1 MTDMPA
7 EFRSDPTD
15 SDARIN
21 GVIDV
26 PRTGRVAGWAI
37 DRSDEN
43 ATVIVTVFREGR
55 VVGEVRADAHRPD
68 LERGGIG
75 TGCYGFTLDIDPPV
89 EPGFE
94 FTITATARADD
105 GTSGD
110 LRQIGRARPA
120 EDSARRLAERTFT
133 DLTALRVAVAQLATR
148 QNRTAELRLSEALDR
163 VEVVQARLEETLA
176 SAPTSAPQSR
186 GSGIALAIG
195 LALIIGTGS
204 LALGIWSMIAG

>member
-7 EFRSDPTD
+7 KLRPEPTD
-15 SDARIN
+15 TGARIN
-21 GVIDV
+21 GVIDI
-26 PRTGRVAGWAI
+26 PRPGRVAGWAI

-43 ATVIVTVFREGR
+43 ATVTVSVFREGR
-55 VVGEVRADAHRPD
+55 LVGEVRADAHRPD

-75 TGCYGFTLDIDPPV
+75 TGGYGFALDLDPPV

-110 LRQIGRARPA
+110 LRPIGRARPA
-120 EDSARRLAERTFT
+120 EDAARLLAERTFS
-133 DLTALRVAVAQLATR
+133 DLTALRVAVAQLANR
-148 QNRTAELRLSEALDR
+148 QNRTAELRLTEALDR

-176 SAPTSAPQSR
+176 SADTPQPPARSH
-186 GSGIALAIG
+186 GIALALG
-195 LALIIGTGS
+195 LALIMGAGS
-204 LALGIWSMIAG
+204 LTLGIWSMIAG